1 MDGRRPLGFNF
12 CLDAALVIRFVTY
25 AADII
30 LDMSEPASIDMP
42 SAMRDI

>member
-25 AADII
+25 AADI